1 MSSTLGIH
9 RGLLLL
15 VVISVILV
23 AFVSASPSPQA
34 LSAAA
39 AAHLNIREKPKDVR
53 IPCNFNGVS
62 LFSDN
67 LFFFYFPRQ
76 QSHEKARGKC
86 LDEPILN

>member
-1 MSSTLGIH
+1 MPTMSSTLGIH

-34 LSAAA
+34 LSAAR
-39 AAHLNIREKPKDVR
+39 HQNIRGKPKDVR

-62 LFSDN
+62 LFSHN
-67 LFFFYFPRQ
+67 LFFSFRVDNRTKGERQ
-76 QSHEKARGKC
+76 LLG
-86 LDEPILN
+86 